1 MQPKFTVEIV
11 TDKRPD
17 VAQEPA
23 RGYVKGAIATTLT
36 GRPKQVTVA
45 ENGNIVLIV
54 DIDEEGNLHLINCFG
69 SFQHLFGTT
78 LRLKNT
84 RPWGGKEGKA

>member
-17 VAQEPA
+17 VTQEPA
-23 RGYVKGAIATTLT
+23 FGYGNGAIATTLN
-36 GRPKQVTVA
+36 GRPKQVTVVVDGSPA
-45 ENGNIVLIV
+45 LIL
-54 DIDEEGNLHLINCFG
+54 DIDSDGNLHLTNGVG

-84 RPWGGKEGKA
+84 RPWGGKEDKS